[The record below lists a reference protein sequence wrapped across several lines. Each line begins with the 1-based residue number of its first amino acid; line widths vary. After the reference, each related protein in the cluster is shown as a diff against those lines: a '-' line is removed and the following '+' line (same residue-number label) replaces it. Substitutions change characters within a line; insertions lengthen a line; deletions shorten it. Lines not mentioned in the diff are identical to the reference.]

1 MMRGV
6 SQSIDPGTAVPHSLW
21 DDLLGILTG
30 TFIASLGI
38 FLLKAGHVVT
48 GGTAGLA
55 LFISYTSDL
64 PFAPLLPLVNLPF
77 LALAAWKKG
86 WPFTLRSVLC
96 VLLVSGFS
104 TMHTQVFGD
113 LQLPMVYSALAGNLV
128 VGVGLIILF
137 RHGSSLG
144 GFNVVA
150 LLAQEFRGWRAGY
163 VQMALDGAVV
173 LASFSAVSPLNVFVS
188 AVGAV
193 VLNLS
198 LATNHRPGRY
208 IGY

>member
-1 MMRGV
+1 MRAV
-6 SQSIDPGTAVPHSLW
+6 NRSADIGTAVPHTLW

-38 FLLKAGHVVT
+38 FLLKSGHVVT

-55 LFISYTSDL
+55 LFIGYLSGLS
-64 PFAPLLPLVNLPF
+64 FALLLPLVNLPF

-86 WPFTLRSVLC
+86 WPFTLRSILC
-96 VLLVSGFS
+96 VLLVSVFS
-104 TMHTQVFGD
+104 TLHAQVFDD
-113 LQLPMVYSALAGNLV
+113 LRLPTVYSALAGNLV

-150 LLAQEFRGWRAGY
+150 LLAQELRGWRAGY
-163 VQMALDGAVV
+163 VQMALDATVV
-173 LASFSAVSPLNVFVS
+173 LAALSTVTLANVAVS
-188 AVGAV
+188 AVGAIL
-193 VLNLS
+193 LNLS